1 MSAKED
7 RERGGRETKPGPLP
21 ETTPQVFPG
30 PNYDF
35 ILQCVFEMQK
45 TVGQLT
51 QAVNT
56 LTEQQ
61 KSLSEKLNKIS
72 HQIYA
77 AIVVILVFGAILTF
91 FAKGINDLILHR
103 IEAPTT
109 QSQPQP
115 KPQTP

>member
-1 MSAKED
+1 MTAREDKE
-7 RERGGRETKPGPLP
+7 RGRETVPGRLP
-21 ETTPQVFPG
+21 DTTPPVFPG

-35 ILQCVFEMQK
+35 ILQCVFEIQK

-56 LTEQQ
+56 LTDQQ
-61 KSLSEKLNKIS
+61 KTLSERLNKIS

-77 AIVVILVFGAILTF
+77 AIAVILVFGAILTF

-103 IEAPTT
+103 IEAPTPIT
-109 QSQPQP
+109 QPQSSSP
-115 KPQTP
+115 TK